1 MTRHL
6 HRRQFLTHVT
16 TTALVACTA
25 AHGLQAARADA
36 TARRVTVG
44 AHPWVYAAKQP
55 NYDITPILEQI
66 FSDMKYAGLDAIEL
80 MHNVLLPDDAVSRLS
95 DLSHKHELP
104 ILGTSFDGQMWNR
117 EQHAEILKTAE
128 RFIPRL
134 AQLGGRTLGISVGA
148 TGSKK
153 TPAQLDAQADLLR
166 KLIALCEAHQVVP
179 NLHNHTYEVV
189 DDLHDL
195 RGTLERIPTVKLG
208 PDLDWLVQAGVD
220 PVKFLR
226 EFGDRI
232 VFLHL
237 RDQKADK
244 TWVESLG
251 EGQMDYAAI
260 HDALEAIHFSGDAV
274 IELAHPKDLTL
285 TRPLRES
292 LKLSRQFVRDKLG
305 Y

>member
-1 MTRHL
+1 MTRRYS
-6 HRRQFLTHVT
+6 RRRFLTHLAAT
-16 TTALVACTA
+16 TVFASS
-25 AHGLQAARADA
+25 AARWLPSVAADSS
-36 TARRVTVG
+36 TRRVTVG

-55 NYDITPILEQI
+55 NYDITPILDQV
-66 FSDMKYAGLDAIEL
+66 FADMKYAGMGAIEL
-80 MHNVLLPDDAVSRLS
+80 IHNVLLPDDAVSRLGE
-95 DLSHKHELP
+95 LSRKHELP
-104 ILGTSFDGQMWNR
+104 ILGTSFGANMWDR
-117 EQHAEILKTAE
+117 QQHAETLATAE
-128 RFIPRL
+128 KFIPRL
-134 AQLGGRTLGISVGA
+134 AQLGGRTLGTSVGA

-153 TPAQLDAQADLLR
+153 TPEQLDAQAELLR
-166 KLIALCEAHQVVP
+166 KLGAICETHGVVL

-195 RGTLERIPTVKLG
+195 RGTLERIPEVKLG

-226 EFGDRI
+226 DYGDRV

-237 RDQKADK
+237 RDQMADK

-251 EGQMDYAAI
+251 EGQMDYEAIRRELAAI
-260 HDALEAIHFSGDAV
+260 RFSGDAV
-274 IELAHPKDLTL
+274 IELAHPKDLSL

-292 LKLSRQFVRDKLG
+292 LKMSRQFVKDKLG